1 MLSYQEAL
9 DIILSHAALNSTKKL
24 KLKECL
30 GKVSAEN
37 LFSPETL
44 PPFDNSAMDGFAVR
58 TQDMDKASTANPV
71 TLKLM
76 GSAAAGDAPSRG
88 GGSCSAWEIMTGAPV
103 PSGYDAVICVED
115 SRLSSEGIE
124 GIEVTLT
131 EKAFKG
137 KNIRMAGSDIEEGG
151 ALLKSGTY
159 ITSAILMGL
168 AAVGVSEI
176 EVFEDI
182 TAAVMSTGKE
192 LNDDAGT
199 ALGKGKIRN
208 SNAPYL
214 MAELRTLGVKPRDE
228 GTVHDNAE
236 DFHQKLQDILKNP
249 PHIIISTG
257 AVSMG
262 KYDFIPDAL
271 RKAGAEILFHK
282 CAIRPG
288 KPILCAKLSCGSF
301 YFGLPGNPIAAACG
315 FAFFISPLMRAV
327 QGMAQVKSQ
336 TAILDKDYSKKSNF
350 RFFQKAAYYTD
361 EQGRGRLNIFEGQQS
376 YKIMPFMKANC
387 WAVIPEEVKNLKKG
401 DKVEI
406 IPFNSSALL

>member
-9 DIILSHAALNSTKKL
+9 DIILSHATLNRTKKL
-24 KLKECL
+24 MLKECL

-58 TQDMDKASTANPV
+58 TQDMDHASTANPV
-71 TLKLM
+71 TLKLL
-76 GSAAAGDAPSRG
+76 GSAAAGDAPSTG
-88 GGSCSAWEIMTGAPV
+88 GELSSAWEIMTGAPV
-103 PSGYDAVICVED
+103 PSSYDAVICVED
-115 SRLSSEGIE
+115 SSLGKDGS
-124 GIEVTLT
+124 EVTLT

-137 KNIRMAGSDIEEGG
+137 KNIRMAGSDIEEGDE
-151 ALLKSGTY
+151 LLKSGTY

-168 AAVGVSEI
+168 AAAGILEI

-182 TAAVMSTGKE
+182 KAAVMSTGKE

-199 ALGKGKIRN
+199 ALGKGQIRN
-208 SNAPYL
+208 SNGPYL
-214 MAELRTLGVKPRDE
+214 MAELRTLGVKARDE

-236 DFHQKLQDILKNP
+236 AFHQKLQDILKDP

-288 KPILCAKLSCGSF
+288 KPILCAKLPCGSF

-315 FAFFISPLMRAV
+315 FAFFISPLMRAMK
-327 QGMAQVKSQ
+327 GMQQVKSQ
-336 TAILDKDYSKKSNF
+336 IAILDKDYSKKSNF

-361 EQGRGRLNIFEGQQS
+361 EHGRGRLNIFEGQQS

-401 DKVEI
+401 DKAEI